1 MFLTI
6 KEFKMATIARK
17 SDLELELYAETLA
30 EFNRKNVFMELI
42 TKKTISQGKS
52 AQFIVDTDKDAVQR
66 ISATTGLPLDT
77 TGVGGVDG
85 YVNTHANG
93 ANQRDG
99 ASDIYITERTI
110 VVERPIFVRK
120 QYNAFE
126 EKVAHYDGRSII
138 TGQVARTMA
147 NYLDRRIIV
156 ELDQASNAASTD
168 TQYASSKVY
177 NSAIAGGA
185 TAEAKGDALL
195 DAIFAGNAALD
206 GNDQI
211 GEERYFVTNNVNYY
225 NLLQSQKAVNR
236 DFNAGDNGSISTG
249 NVFKIGDVTILR
261 SNNLADALMPSATG
275 VSGYGQNI
283 AGLLLNKRV
292 IGMVELDGLKT
303 KSWFDDDYDET
314 VFKAQL
320 AGGWDV
326 LNPGSLCVVTTGTAN
341 A

>member
-1 MFLTI
+1 
-6 KEFKMATIARK
+6 MATITRK

-30 EFNRKNVFMELI
+30 EFQRKNVFMELI
-42 TKKTISQGKS
+42 TKKTITQGKS

-66 ISATTGLPLDT
+66 ISPTTGLPLNT
-77 TGVGGVDG
+77 TGEGDVDG
-85 YVNTHANG
+85 YVNVHANG

-99 ASDIYITERTI
+99 ASDIYINERTI

-138 TGQVARTMA
+138 TGQVARNMS
-147 NYLDRRIIV
+147 NYLDRRVLV
-156 ELDQASNAASTD
+156 ELDQAVGASATT
-168 TQYASSKVY
+168 TQYASGSVY
-177 NSAIAGGA
+177 NSAIGAGA

-195 DAIFAGNAALD
+195 DAIFAGNAILD
-206 GNDQI
+206 GKDQI
-211 GEERYFVTNNVNYY
+211 GDERYFVTTNTNYY

-236 DFNAGDNGSISTG
+236 DFNAGDNGSIATG

-261 SNNLADALMPSATG
+261 SNNISDALAPNATG
-275 VSGYGQNI
+275 ISGEGTNM
-283 AGLLLNKRV
+283 AGFLFNKRV
-292 IGMVELDGLKT
+292 IGMVELMGLQT

-326 LNPGSLCVVTTGTAN
+326 LNPGSLVTITTSSAN

>member
-1 MFLTI
+1 
-6 KEFKMATIARK
+6 MATIARK
-17 SDLELELYAETLA
+17 SSLELEIYAETLA
-30 EFNRKNVFMELI
+30 EFTRKNVFMDLI
-42 TKKTISQGKS
+42 TKKTITEGKS
-52 AQFIVDTDKDAVQR
+52 AQFIDDTDKDAVQR
-66 ISATTGLPLDT
+66 INATTGLPEDT
-77 TGVGGVDG
+77 TGVGAVDG

-147 NYLDRRIIV
+147 NYIDRRILV
-156 ELDQASNAASTD
+156 ELDQAVSAVSTE
-168 TQYASSKVY
+168 TQYASSNVF
-177 NSAIAGGA
+177 NSEISGGA
-185 TAEAKGDALL
+185 TAEAKGDAIL

-211 GEERYFVTNNVNYY
+211 GEQRYFVTSNVNYY

-236 DFNAGDNGSISTG
+236 DFNAGDNGSIADG
-249 NVFKIGDVTILR
+249 NVFRIGDVTILR
-261 SNNLADALMPSATG
+261 SNNLSATLAPVTVAKVG
-275 VSGYGQNI
+275 NGDEL
-283 AGLLLNKRV
+283 AGFLFNKRV
-292 IGMVELDGLKT
+292 IGMVELMGLQTKT
-303 KSWFDDDYDET
+303 WFDDDYDET

-326 LNPGSLCVVTTGTAN
+326 LNPGSLCSITTGVVN
-341 A
+341 V

>member
-1 MFLTI
+1 
-6 KEFKMATIARK
+6 MATITRK

-30 EFNRKNVFMELI
+30 EFQRKNVFMELI
-42 TKKTISQGKS
+42 TKKTITQGKS
-52 AQFIVDTDKDAVQR
+52 TQFIVDSDKDAVQR
-66 ISATTGLPLDT
+66 INAATGLPEDT
-77 TGVGGVDG
+77 TGVGAVDG
-85 YVNTHANG
+85 FVNTHANG

-99 ASDIYITERTI
+99 ASDIYINERTI

-138 TGQVARTMA
+138 TGQVARSMS
-147 NYLDRRIIV
+147 NYLDRRILV
-156 ELDQASNAASTD
+156 ELDQAVGAAATT
-168 TQYASSKVY
+168 TQYASGSVY
-177 NSAIAGGA
+177 NSAIGAGA

-195 DAIFAGNAALD
+195 DAIFAGNAILD
-206 GNDQI
+206 GKDQI
-211 GEERYFVTNNVNYY
+211 GEERYFVTTNTNYY

-236 DFNAGDNGSISTG
+236 DFNAGDNGSIATG
-249 NVFKIGDVTILR
+249 NVFRIGDVTILR
-261 SNNLADALMPSATG
+261 SNNISDALAVNACG
-275 VSGYGQNI
+275 ISGEGTNMVGY
-283 AGLLLNKRV
+283 LFNKRV
-292 IGMVELDGLKT
+292 IGMVELMGLQT

-326 LNPGSLCVVTTGTAN
+326 LNPGSLVTVTTGTAN

>member
-1 MFLTI
+1 
-6 KEFKMATIARK
+6 MATIARK
-17 SDLELELYAETLA
+17 STLELELYAETLA
-30 EFNRKNVFMELI
+30 EFTRKNVFMELI
-42 TKKTISQGKS
+42 TKKTITQGKS
-52 AQFIVDTDKDAVQR
+52 AQFIVDSDKDAVQK
-66 ISATTGLPLDT
+66 IDAATGLPASG
-77 TGVGGVDG
+77 GVGAVDG

-120 QYNAFE
+120 QYNSFE

-147 NYLDRRIIV
+147 NFIDRRVLV
-156 ELDQASNAASTD
+156 ELDQATGAAATD
-168 TQYASSKVY
+168 TQYASSSVF
-177 NSAIAGGA
+177 NTLITTGA

-195 DAIFAGNAALD
+195 DAIFAGCAALD

-211 GEERYFVTNNVNYY
+211 GEERYFVTTNVNYY

-236 DFNAGDNGSISTG
+236 DFNAGDNGSIATG

-261 SNNLADALMPSATG
+261 SNNISDALAPSATSVTG
-275 VSGYGQNI
+275 LGDTLSGY
-283 AGLLLNKRV
+283 LFNKRV
-292 IGMVELDGLKT
+292 IGMVELMGLQT
-303 KSWFDDDYDET
+303 KSWFDDDFDET

-326 LNPGSLCVVTTGTAN
+326 LNPGSLCSITAGTVVS
-341 A
+341 